1 MSKSI
6 GMLKRQIIYGGEKLI
21 WITAAFYN
29 VPQVILTYLRSW
41 AGRAI
46 THRWLIS
53 KRVQDSYIILAFNNY
68 RKCTSKVVFEK
79 YKVNHLLK
87 LNIDH
92 IPSTITRENKS
103 KEKRMPKTK

>member
-6 GMLKRQIIYGGEKLI
+6 GMLERQIIYGGKKLI

-46 THRWLIS
+46 THHWLFQKES
-53 KRVQDSYIILAFNNY
+53 KILILFLHLIIIGNVQAKLF
-68 RKCTSKVVFEK
+68 
-79 YKVNHLLK
+79 LK
-87 LNIDH
+87 SIK
-92 IPSTITRENKS
+92 STTY
-103 KEKRMPKTK
+103 